1 MGLVSAPITPREHAP
16 KYVEPVDRS
25 TAQALVQAVRDLTR
39 AINRSKSG
47 LSTAPTPS
55 GPKA

>member
-1 MGLVSAPITPREHAP
+1 MELRAMSITPREHAS

-25 TAQALVQAVRDLTR
+25 TAQALVQAVRTLTS
-39 AINRSKSG
+39 AINRNKSG